1 MCSMLLKVTQ
11 PSLSDCYGL
20 VYTLGFKKYD
30 TPMRIVKDYM
40 VA

>member
-20 VYTLGFKKYD
+20 VYTLGCKKYD
-30 TPMRIVKDYM
+30 TMRIVKDYM